1 MNDFLRILAENN
13 VYFDYILDIGAGIG
27 HESNILSNQFPDK
40 KIFSFECNPECIRN
54 FQRNEKITLI
64 EKAVWEADGYIDF
77 YPVVN
82 GNPHASSVFLATDEY
97 NKNEHK
103 HGYLHQP
110 NKIEVESTRLDT
122 FIEQN
127 NLQNQKG
134 IIWIDLQGAEL
145 NALKGMSK
153 YIENI
158 QVIWTEVEYKPVYK
172 DQDLFENVIE
182 FMNDKKLNL
191 IFPDKETIANNINSG
206 LWWDDF
212 CFIR

>member
-1 MNDFLRILAENN
+1 MNDFLKILAENN

-27 HESNILSNQFPDK
+27 QESNILSNHFPDK
-40 KIFSFECNPECIRN
+40 KIFSFECNPECIHN

-97 NKNEHK
+97 NKSEHK
-103 HGYLHQP
+103 ELHQP
-110 NKIEVESTRLDT
+110 NKIQVESIRLDT

-145 NALKGMSK
+145 NALKAMSR

-172 DQDLFENVIE
+172 DQYLFESVIE

>member
-1 MNDFLRILAENN
+1 MNDFLKILAENN
-13 VYFDYILDIGAGIG
+13 IYFDYILDIGAGIG

-40 KIFSFECNPECIRN
+40 KIFSFECNPECIHN

-97 NKNEHK
+97 NNSEHK
-103 HGYLHQP
+103 ELHQP
-110 NKIEVESTRLDT
+110 NKIQVDSIRLDT

-145 NALKGMSK
+145 NALKAMSK

-158 QVIWTEVEYKPVYK
+158 QAIWTEVEYKPVYK
-172 DQDLFENVIE
+172 DQYLFESVIE

-191 IFPDKETIANNINSG
+191 IFPDKETITNNINSG